1 MADRPQNKNLISL
14 GDRTPEEKSAIAK
27 KGAIASSKKRREIKK
42 QKEQRKTIVDTLK
55 DVLYSDVKN
64 KKILQMLDKNG
75 ISGEQ
80 NYLVAMIASSV
91 LKGVQHGRLTDV
103 LRLIEVL
110 EGSATEK
117 IEITSMDKTIE
128 ELQSYL
134 SSKNKKHKK
143 DNENV

>member
-1 MADRPQNKNLISL
+1 
-14 GDRTPEEKSAIAK
+14 
-27 KGAIASSKKRREIKK
+27 
-42 QKEQRKTIVDTLK
+42 
-55 DVLYSDVKN
+55 
-64 KKILQMLDKNG
+64 MLDKNG